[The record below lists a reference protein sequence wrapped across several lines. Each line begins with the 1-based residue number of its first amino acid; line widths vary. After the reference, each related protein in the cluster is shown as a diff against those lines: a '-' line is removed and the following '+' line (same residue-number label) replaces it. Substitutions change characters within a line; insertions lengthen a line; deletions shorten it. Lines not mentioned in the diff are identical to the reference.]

1 MKKKTYTGSHK
12 MNKFPHLPDFDCTHW
27 LVPLTEDQF
36 ESSLG
41 AHNEISKIKQFKE
54 VIMRMK
60 KLQK

>member
-1 MKKKTYTGSHK
+1 MKKKIYKGSHIISK
-12 MNKFPHLPDFDCTHW
+12 VPNCTNW